1 MSTQFPSRVVV
12 IGGGRMGVGI
22 AHSFAAAGSTVTVVE
37 AGDLDAARK
46 RLIDSL
52 SRADE
57 RGKLDDPLDVVAA
70 RVEFAAAWA
79 TPVPTCSSRR
89 SRRTW
94 RSSVPSSPTPRRG
107 WVNRP

>member
-1 MSTQFPSRVVV
+1 M
-12 IGGGRMGVGI
+12 GI

-70 RVEFAAAWA
+70 RVEFAAALGDA
-79 TPVPTCSSRR
+79 GADLLVEAVPEDLALKRA
-89 SRRTW
+89 
-94 RSSVPSSPTPRRG
+94 VLADAEG
-107 WVNRP
+107 AGG